1 MQYKS
6 KPEKT
11 RGTGVYINRIIESNI
26 ESAEES
32 VSRVLEGFPEYNLKA
47 DVDYG
52 NSQIIIAGVEKLPDS
67 VFTSIKRRIAALV
80 NHAGMHLDSEYE
92 GQLDLIINV
101 LSNKSE
107 SKKRRGTGV
116 CLNQIKEASSPELS
130 LIPEISKLVRLAA
143 TKYRDPKISEVAE
156 TAWDYD
162 LERNIVAF
170 DISGLTEKQIWRIED
185 TIKFND
191 YSSWGD
197 YLVEVYP
204 DKNLMTVM
212 FR

>member
-1 MQYKS
+1 MQSKS
-6 KPEKT
+6 KKI
-11 RGTGVYINRIIESNI
+11 RGTGVY
-26 ESAEES
+26 
-32 VSRVLEGFPEYNLKA
+32 L
-47 DVDYG
+47 
-52 NSQIIIAGVEKLPDS
+52 
-67 VFTSIKRRIAALV
+67 
-80 NHAGMHLDSEYE
+80 
-92 GQLDLIINV
+92 
-101 LSNKSE
+101 NK
-107 SKKRRGTGV
+107 
-116 CLNQIKEASSPELS
+116 IKEASSKELS
-130 LIPEISKLVRLAA
+130 LLPEISKLVRLAA

-156 TAWDYD
+156 TGWDYD

-185 TIKFND
+185 TIDFND